1 MSELCPRA
9 VYLLCWATSVACA
22 WLLIRAYMRGRTPL
36 LLWSAVAFTFFS
48 INNLLLV
55 CDVLLFHVADLWVLR
70 QATAAAGLGTLIYG
84 FVWARP

>member
-1 MSELCPRA
+1 VNELIPRA

-22 WLLIRAYMRGRTPL
+22 WLLIRAYLRGRTPL
-36 LLWSAVAFTFFS
+36 LLWSSVAFTFFS

-55 CDVLLFHVADLWVLR
+55 VDVLLFQVADLWVLR
-70 QATAAAGLGTLIYG
+70 QVTAAAGLGVLLYG

>member
-1 MSELCPRA
+1 VNELIPRA

-22 WLLIRAYMRGRTPL
+22 WLLIRAYLRGRTPL
-36 LLWSAVAFTFFS
+36 LLWSSVAFTFFS

-55 CDVLLFHVADLWVLR
+55 VDLVLFDVADLWVLR
-70 QATAAAGLGTLIYG
+70 QVAAAAGLGTLLYG